1 VVDGTPVYQLET
13 AMGSAISVFGK
24 SKALVVP
31 RSRFAPVKKTSDLL
45 AIWSDLYELNDQYQI
60 VLKRGVNAVP
70 KLELDDRFYGKIEQM
85 RARFSKGVPSL
96 VACSEL
102 KLEGDISFEDEV
114 ICEGRVQV
122 IAAGPSVIKKG
133 VISGQINL

>member
-1 VVDGTPVYQLET
+1 
-13 AMGSAISVFGK
+13 MGSAISVFSK

-60 VLKRGVNAVP
+60 VLKRNVTAVP
-70 KLELDDRFYGKIEQM
+70 KLELDEVYYGKIEQLK
-85 RARFSKGVPSL
+85 ARFAKGVPSL

-114 ICEGRVQV
+114 VCEGKVQV
-122 IAAGPSVIKKG
+122 KAGTPSVIKKG